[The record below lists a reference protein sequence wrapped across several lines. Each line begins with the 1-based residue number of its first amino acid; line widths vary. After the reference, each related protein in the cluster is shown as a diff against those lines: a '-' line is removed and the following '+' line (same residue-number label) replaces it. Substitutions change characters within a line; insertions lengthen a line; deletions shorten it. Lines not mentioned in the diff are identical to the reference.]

1 MKTSFL
7 MLLFGLCLLN
17 LGCSTKSANQ
27 SASNKESTPL
37 VTNYNN
43 AENNNTAI
51 SDSTN
56 ANTVP
61 LNHEDEN
68 TKQLGII
75 PPKCSMPQKPNPIPI
90 DKMRPLILTV
100 ETYQNN
106 VAVPFWVSSNLVVD
120 TKKRIERVGA
130 TEYTFDDPITKNYP
144 IHIELDCDED
154 GLYEDIYEND
164 DVSDHLIQ
172 CVFKKKG
179 KHQIKMRGEV
189 PHLKL
194 AYTYSDDECDT
205 YDLNYAHFDL
215 ISLDQWGEIRW
226 KSMEAFLGDEARTTK
241 LAINATDT
249 PDLTDV
255 CSMEGM
261 FVGVQ
266 KFNPSLETWDT
277 SHVENMDRL
286 FTNCPHFD
294 QSLDK
299 WNISAL
305 RSAKEIFSEQY
316 SKDVCP
322 KCDAFRHKLYQESV
336 KRPKAFPL
344 ALDKNLF
351 DDAHEINEKSEL

>member
-1 MKTSFL
+1 
-7 MLLFGLCLLN
+7 
-17 LGCSTKSANQ
+17 
-27 SASNKESTPL
+27 
-37 VTNYNN
+37 
-43 AENNNTAI
+43 
-51 SDSTN
+51 
-56 ANTVP
+56 
-61 LNHEDEN
+61 
-68 TKQLGII
+68 
-75 PPKCSMPQKPNPIPI
+75 
-90 DKMRPLILTV
+90 
-100 ETYQNN
+100 
-106 VAVPFWVSSNLVVD
+106 
-120 TKKRIERVGA
+120 
-130 TEYTFDDPITKNYP
+130 
-144 IHIELDCDED
+144 
-154 GLYEDIYEND
+154 
-164 DVSDHLIQ
+164 
-172 CVFKKKG
+172 
-179 KHQIKMRGEV
+179 MRGEV

-344 ALDKNLF
+344 ALDNNLF
-351 DDAHEINEKSEL
+351 GDAHEINEKSEL